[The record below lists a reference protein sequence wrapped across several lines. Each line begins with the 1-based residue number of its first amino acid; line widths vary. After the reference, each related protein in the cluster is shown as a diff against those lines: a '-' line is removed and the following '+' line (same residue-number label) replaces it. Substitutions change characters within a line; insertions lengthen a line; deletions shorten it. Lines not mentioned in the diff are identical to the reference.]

1 VRYRAFGATR
11 FTPGTTPTSYRC
23 TGQWEEAA
31 PGLYFYN
38 ARWYDPALGRFAQPN
53 SLIPEQSQ
61 GAQAWDRYAY
71 VNNNPVRHNDPT
83 GHWLDTLLD
92 IAFIAY
98 DIYDISQNGLNW
110 SNGLSL
116 AADVAGA
123 VLPFVSGGGLLV
135 RAATHADD
143 VTDALKVV
151 NAADDV
157 LDAANAVDNALDAG
171 NAFDNLT
178 EIAKVAE
185 DIPCSFSAET
195 DVLTRGGTKDIAA
208 IEVGDYVL
216 AWNEA
221 DGTLGYY
228 RVTAV
233 MTHQDQVLTEL
244 IVDGEWL
251 ETTPEHPFYVEGQ
264 GWTPAADLHFGDQI
278 YQADGT
284 TGRVW
289 LKWNV
294 HKPQEMYNLTV
305 DTAHTFFVGKGQW
318 LVHNTCPPYNRRA
331 FGDFDFPCSGC
342 LSCTNSFKR
351 SKSATACAAVT
362 PIALNDPSRS
372 SFARDCNSST
382 NCSVFRCT

>member
-1 VRYRAFGATR
+1 
-11 FTPGTTPTSYRC
+11 
-23 TGQWEEAA
+23 
-31 PGLYFYN
+31 
-38 ARWYDPALGRFAQPN
+38 
-53 SLIPEQSQ
+53 
-61 GAQAWDRYAY
+61 
-71 VNNNPVRHNDPT
+71 
-83 GHWLDTLLD
+83 
-92 IAFIAY
+92 
-98 DIYDISQNGLNW
+98 
-110 SNGLSL
+110 
-116 AADVAGA
+116 VAGA

-135 RAATHADD
+135 RAATYADD
-143 VTDALKVV
+143 VTNALKVV

-208 IEVGDYVL
+208 IEVGYYVL

-264 GWTPAADLHFGDQI
+264 GWTPAANLRFGDQI
-278 YQADGT
+278 RQADGT

-318 LVHNTCPPYNRRA
+318 LVHNTCKPKVSTLIPGPYAKESIPARGPERDWTQWEIEQIDRIGSTYGCHTCGTKNLGAAHFVPDHQPP
-331 FGDFDFPCSGC
+331 
-342 LSCTNSFKR
+342 
-351 SKSATACAAVT
+351 TAINPTFVQPEA
-362 PIALNDPSRS
+362 IR
-372 SFARDCNSST
+372 
-382 NCSVFRCT
+382 